1 MNCETCRTLVVDRL
15 AGDLAPQNERAIAD
29 HLAGCPACA
38 AEAEELAT
46 TWQSLGSLPGE
57 EPPPAVAV
65 RFQSFLAAAVA
76 EARRPKPTLAERL
89 AFLWPRQPAL
99 QAALVALALIGGFAL
114 GNLGK
119 SGGDREVA
127 ELRQEVRSLNHM
139 VALSLLERDS
149 ASERLRGVSLTES
162 SASADRGSDPAL
174 LDALLDAV
182 RNDPSVN
189 VRLAAIDAIA
199 SRAGRAPVRRQLL
212 AAFAAESSPLVQAAI
227 ADTVLAADGAEARR
241 DLAQAIH
248 GAKLDPKLQD
258 YLARRLRE
266 EA

>member
-1 MNCETCRTLVVDRL
+1 MNCETCRTLLVDRL
-15 AGDLAPQNERAIAD
+15 AGGLASEDERTIAD
-29 HLAGCPACA
+29 HVAGCSGCA
-38 AEAEELAT
+38 AEAEELAA
-46 TWQSLGSLPGE
+46 TWRSLGSLPAE
-57 EPPPAVAV
+57 EPPPAVAE
-65 RFQSFLAAAVA
+65 RFQSFLAEAVA

-89 AFLWPRQPAL
+89 ALLWPRQPAL

-114 GNLGK
+114 GTGRRAER
-119 SGGDREVA
+119 SEVA
-127 ELRQEVRSLNHM
+127 ELRQEVRSVNHM

-174 LDALLDAV
+174 LEALLDAV

-189 VRLAAIDAIA
+189 VRLAAIDALS
-199 SRAGRAPVRRQLL
+199 SRAGRAPVRSELL
-212 AAFAAESSPLVQAAI
+212 AAFAAESSPLVQATI
-227 ADTVLAADGAEARR
+227 ADAVLAADGAEARR
-241 DLAQAIH
+241 DLAQAIR